1 MKPRVLVSL
10 CLMGAACRYDGRDNG
25 VDLGALDGKCE
36 LIPLCPEQLG
46 GLPTPRTS
54 AERRGDGVVTL
65 DGRDVTAEFRRGARQ
80 AELLARRFNVKYAL
94 LKARSPSC
102 GVREVYDGSFSGA
115 LIPGMGVTAEALHD
129 LGVKLYDEYQIDDL
143 SKELDG
149 EVE

>member
-1 MKPRVLVSL
+1 M
-10 CLMGAACRYDGRDNG
+10 
-25 VDLGALDGKCE
+25 
-36 LIPLCPEQLG
+36 
-46 GLPTPRTS
+46 
-54 AERRGDGVVTL
+54 TL

-143 SKELDG
+143 SKEMDG